1 MKGIQNYIQQNAIE
15 ALQLI
20 SQAYLDELSD
30 GSLRLSLCLD
40 AGDRIDRRAFVRLP
54 DGNFAERPLSSL
66 SGGQWRRCSLALTF
80 GFLDLIS
87 RRGRL
92 RPSLLVMDEP
102 LTHLDRSGRGRV
114 GSLLRKVL
122 VRGEGIGGLGSSG
135 ICAGTIIMILQDL
148 AAEEL
153 EEAFDHIDEVVKYDG
168 FSSVSI
174 DERSA

>member
-1 MKGIQNYIQQNAIE
+1 M
-15 ALQLI
+15 
-20 SQAYLDELSD
+20 
-30 GSLRLSLCLD
+30 
-40 AGDRIDRRAFVRLP
+40 
-54 DGNFAERPLSSL
+54 
-66 SGGQWRRCSLALTF
+66 
-80 GFLDLIS
+80 
-87 RRGRL
+87 
-92 RPSLLVMDEP
+92 
-102 LTHLDRSGRGRV
+102 